1 MAFQIIQAAT
11 ILCQAVVAIG
21 KASSRLDIL
30 QKISPSPCTT
40 CFMLLVMDLGPR
52 FRVFSF

>member
-1 MAFQIIQAAT
+1 MAFQIIRAAT

-30 QKISPSPCTT
+30 QKISPISLHD
-40 CFMLLVMDLGPR
+40 LLHATSDG
-52 FRVFSF
+52 FRS